1 MKADTITLNGGQDRL
16 GAVASTLCLIQC
28 IASPLLIGLLPALSI
43 GFLSGQHAQ
52 RMLALIVITV
62 AAVSFLPGYTRHRK
76 KRILGLMT
84 VGLALLLFAAF
95 RVEIAQTPGVGT
107 AFLVFGGTLLVTA
120 AWLNRSFCRLC
131 SVCRETPD
139 CCDALAATAVVSEAA
154 RAFPTLP
161 GWKQFL
167 VVAGPGLMVMLA
179 DNDPGCVITSAQSGA
194 QWGYKLLFLQLALIP
209 FMYLAQE
216 LTARLGAVTG
226 RGHGE
231 LIRAHFGPAWAWV
244 SVSTLVVACV
254 GSLITAFSGLA
265 GAGLLFGIPAWK
277 TMVLVLLGLTV
288 MVCSGSCR
296 SVERIAMAIG
306 AFELVFFLVAWKA
319 HPDPSAMV
327 AGVLQPP
334 LHEPSYLYLAA
345 ANIGAAVM
353 PWMVF
358 YQQAAVVDKGLKP
371 QHLRAERW
379 DTALGAVI
387 TQAVMAAVLIAT
399 AATLGRQNPHAPLD
413 TVQQIA
419 QALTPFVGEHT
430 GKMLFALG
438 MTGAA
443 LVSIIVVSLT
453 AAHGVGELR
462 GFKHSLNH
470 APREA
475 PWFYGIYIL
484 VLGLSGMLV
493 ASGIN
498 LVNLSVAVDVM
509 DALLLPLVLGFLYLL
524 ARRALPD
531 PHRLRGGYAVLVGAV
546 ILLTSGFGLY
556 AGLSG
561 VLR

>member
-1 MKADTITLNGGQDRL
+1 MKANTLALNGGQNRL
-16 GAVASTLCLIQC
+16 GAVASTLCLMQC
-28 IASPLLIGLLPALSI
+28 IAAPLLIGLLPALSA
-43 GFLSGQHAQ
+43 GFLSGQHVQ
-52 RMLALIVITV
+52 RLLALMVITV
-62 AAVSFLPGYTRHRK
+62 AAVSFLPGYARHRK
-76 KRILGLMT
+76 KRILGLMA
-84 VGLALLLFAAF
+84 VGLGLLLFAAF
-95 RVEIAQTPGVGT
+95 RAEIAHTPGMETV
-107 AFLVFGGTLLVTA
+107 FIVFGGVLLVTA

-131 SVCRETPD
+131 RVCQDTPD
-139 CCDALAATAVVSEAA
+139 CCDALAATAADNPA
-154 RAFPTLP
+154 HAFPALP
-161 GWKQFL
+161 GWKQLL

-209 FMYLAQE
+209 FMYLTQE

-226 RGHGE
+226 RGHGD
-231 LIRAHFGPAWAWV
+231 LIRTHFGPAWAWV

-277 TMVLVLLGLTV
+277 TMALVVLGLSA

-296 SVERIAMAIG
+296 SVERIAMGIG
-306 AFELVFFLVAWKA
+306 TFELVFFLVAWKA
-319 HPDPSAMV
+319 HPDPYAMIT
-327 AGVLQPP
+327 GVLHPP

-387 TQAVMAAVLIAT
+387 TQAVMAAVLIAA

-419 QALTPFVGEHT
+419 QALTPFVGEHA
-430 GKMLFALG
+430 GKMLFTLG

-475 PWFYGIYIL
+475 PWFYGVYIL
-484 VLGLSGMLV
+484 VLSLSGMLV

-531 PHRLRGGYAVLVGAV
+531 PHRLRGGYAVLVGTI

-561 VLR
+561 VLT